1 METKPLIVYIPE
13 PYESGYCHRSCPLF
27 HDDGNDGICL
37 MDLEWYIETN
47 RPRPYKGCPWYEGGE
62 DE

>member
-1 METKPLIVYIPE
+1 METRLLTIQIPE

-27 HDDGNDGICL
+27 HDDGTGGICL
-37 MDLEWYIETN
+37 MDLETYVQTN
-47 RPRPYKGCPWYEGGE
+47 RPRPYKGCPWHEGGK